1 MLGVLVS
8 EQKQNLNEENQL
20 LQEEHDR
27 LQQRYS
33 KLTVDA
39 EQSERNWREWYLQN
53 YLRIVESCTSPIA
66 FQSNV
71 IT

>member
-1 MLGVLVS
+1 MYVRVS
-8 EQKQNLNEENQL
+8 EQKQNMNEENQL

-39 EQSERNWREWYLQN
+39 EQSERNWRERYLQS
-53 YLRIVESCTSPIA
+53 YIRVAHHQLLFEILLLLV
-66 FQSNV
+66 V
-71 IT
+71 L